1 MPSSVA
7 FRAQHGNILTDQQE
21 AVGGAVGHMAAA
33 ATFDLLIEVFID
45 PGPLF
50 FGVTL
55 ETGGIFGDYA
65 GLSQAGSL
73 AGSMGGM
80 AIGAL
85 DLPLDDLVRVGKV
98 KF

>member
-1 MPSSVA
+1 
-7 FRAQHGNILTDQQE
+7 
-21 AVGGAVGHMAAA
+21 MAAA

-55 ETGGIFGDYA
+55 ETGGIFGDHA
-65 GLSQAGSL
+65 GLSQAGPF

-85 DLPLDDLVRVGKV
+85 DLPLDDLVGVGKE